1 MAFPA
6 MLKIAG
12 PQERSSEYLRVSVTD
27 KDPAVLGRET
37 AVLGPRLCD
46 LGYFNGSLLA
56 HQ

>member
-46 LGYFNGSLLA
+46 LGYFSGSLLA